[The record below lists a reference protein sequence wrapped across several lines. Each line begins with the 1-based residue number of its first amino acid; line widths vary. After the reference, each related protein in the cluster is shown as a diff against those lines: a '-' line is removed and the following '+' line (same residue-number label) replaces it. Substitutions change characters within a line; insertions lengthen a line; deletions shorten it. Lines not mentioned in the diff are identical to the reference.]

1 MPLAASAR
9 MTPASRRVPV
19 VVLTGFLGAGKT
31 TLLRQVIAE
40 GALSNTAILINEF
53 GEVGIDHHL
62 IREVRGNTVLLGG
75 GCACCAVH
83 GDFVRAMVE
92 LYSQAARGEGP
103 RYDRVILETSGIAD
117 PTTLVAALSQ
127 HRVLAA
133 AFELQAV
140 VTVVDAVLGAETLR
154 VHPEAAKQVALADR
168 IIISKCDAATAAQR
182 HHAIAVARQCNP
194 LAPIVEP
201 SADAARAPL
210 LTELA
215 TMMHQPPNATPRAAD
230 PEACGEHCA
239 ALDHAHPPQ
248 RQQAERHHHHASA
261 GAAHF
266 ITTAAV
272 YFAGPVRPGP
282 LSMWLSIM
290 TQMHGEKLLRIKGIV
305 RLDVEQRDST
315 GAAPAYELH
324 CVQHLVYPAR
334 ALPAWPD
341 ADPRNRLVFIA
352 RGMSQQ
358 MLDGLAR
365 NLVETLGNPLS

>member
-1 MPLAASAR
+1 
-9 MTPASRRVPV
+9 MTAGPRRVPV

-31 TLLRQVIAE
+31 TLLRQVITE
-40 GALSNTAILINEF
+40 GELTKTAILINEF

-103 RYDRVILETSGIAD
+103 RYDRVILETSGVSD
-117 PTTLVAALSQ
+117 PTTLIAALSQ

-140 VTVVDAVLGAETLR
+140 VTVVDAVLGASTLR
-154 VHPEAAKQVALADR
+154 NHPEAAKQVALADR
-168 IIISKCDAATAAQR
+168 IIISKCDAATPAQR
-182 HHAIAVARQCNP
+182 NQAIAVARQCNP

-210 LTELA
+210 LIELP
-215 TMMHQPPNATPRAAD
+215 TMMHEKLPAA
-230 PEACGEHCA
+230 PSSVASELCSEHCA
-239 ALDHAHPPQ
+239 NADHDHRHDGEHLD
-248 RQQAERHHHHASA
+248 RDR
-261 GAAHF
+261 AAHF
-266 ITTAAV
+266 ITTASIH
-272 YFAGPVRPGP
+272 FSGPVRPGP

-290 TQMHGEKLLRIKGIV
+290 TQMHGDKLLRIKGIV
-305 RLDVEQRDST
+305 RLDVEPRDST
-315 GAAPAYELH
+315 GAAPAFELH

-334 ALPAWPD
+334 ALPVWPD
-341 ADPRNRLVFIA
+341 DDPCNRLVFIA
-352 RGMSQQ
+352 RGMSQH
-358 MLDGLAR
+358 MLNGLAQ
-365 NLVETLGNPLS
+365 NLVETLGNPQR

>member
-1 MPLAASAR
+1 MALGQ
-9 MTPASRRVPV
+9 TPDATAASRRVPV
-19 VVLTGFLGAGKT
+19 IVLTGFLGAGKT
-31 TLLRQVIAE
+31 TLLRQVITE

-92 LYSQAARGEGP
+92 LYTQAARGEGP

-127 HRVLAA
+127 HRVLAS

-140 VTVVDAVLGAETLR
+140 ITVVDAVLGATTLR
-154 VHPEAAKQVALADR
+154 THPEAAKQVALADR
-168 IIISKCDAATAAQR
+168 IIISKCDAATSAQINQ
-182 HHAIAVARQCNP
+182 AIAVARQCNP
-194 LAPIVEP
+194 LASIVEP
-201 SADAARAPL
+201 TADSSRAPL
-210 LTELA
+210 LIELP
-215 TMMHQPPNATPRAAD
+215 TMIHEIPSTTTATPPAQ
-230 PEACGEHCA
+230 ACETSCT
-239 ALDHAHPPQ
+239 DTSHAH
-248 RQQAERHHHHASA
+248 AHAHDASRPHDRNQP
-261 GAAHF
+261 AHF
-266 ITTAAV
+266 ITTTSV
-272 YFAGPVRPGP
+272 HFAGPVRPGP

-305 RLDVEQRDST
+305 RLDIEPRDSA
-315 GAAPAYELH
+315 GESPAFELH

-341 ADPRNRLVFIA
+341 EDPRNRLVFIA

-365 NLVETLGNPLS
+365 NLVETLGNQLA

>member
-1 MPLAASAR
+1 MATVPVTQLPSLH
-9 MTPASRRVPV
+9 RRVPV
-19 VVLTGFLGAGKT
+19 VILTGFLGAGKT
-31 TLLRQVIAE
+31 SLLRQVITE
-40 GALSNTAILINEF
+40 GALSKTAILINEF

-62 IREVRGNTVLLGG
+62 IREVQGNTVLLGG

-103 RYDRVILETSGIAD
+103 RYDRVILETSGVSD

-140 VTVVDAVLGAETLR
+140 ITVVDAVLGATTIR
-154 VHPEAAKQVALADR
+154 MHPEAAKQVALADR

-182 HHAIAVARQCNP
+182 TQAIAVARQCNP

-201 SADAARAPL
+201 SPDGARAPL
-210 LTELA
+210 LIDLPTMVLA
-215 TMMHQPPNATPRAAD
+215 AASTDATAAVV
-230 PEACGEHCA
+230 EACDAHCTNTEH
-239 ALDHAHPPQ
+239 D
-248 RQQAERHHHHASA
+248 HHHDRASS
-261 GAAHF
+261 AHF
-266 ITTAAV
+266 ITTTSV
-272 YFAGPVRPGP
+272 HFSGPVRPGP

-305 RLDVEQRDST
+305 RLDVEPRDST
-315 GAAPAYELH
+315 GAAPAYQLH
-324 CVQHLVYPAR
+324 CVQHLVYPAL
-334 ALPAWPD
+334 ALQAWPD
-341 ADPRNRLVFIA
+341 QDPRNRLVFIA

-358 MLDGLAR
+358 TLDGLAR
-365 NLVETLGNPLS
+365 NLVETLGNPQS